1 MTRRGFTLI
10 ELIVATLIM
19 AMVVVSV
26 YGTFS
31 LGIKAWRKGSEGRSL
46 QKIRVSLLKLQKELK
61 NTFLFSMIKFKGVS
75 SEMTFPVV
83 IPEED
88 RDNTYTVSYYVAEDM
103 NTGVKSLI
111 KKKALFADKEYAETE
126 DPGELVFSAYSM
138 DFEYAYELKDSS
150 KGFAWREAWED
161 FQKTIPC
168 AVRVNFRLDSG
179 GELYHKTIFIP
190 HGALGTQ

>member
-19 AMVVVSV
+19 AIVVVSI
-26 YGTFS
+26 YSTFS
-31 LGIKAWRKGSEGRSL
+31 LGIKAWRKGGEGRNL
-46 QKIRVSLLKLQKELK
+46 QKVRVSLLKLQKELK
-61 NTFLFSMIKFKGVS
+61 STFLFSMIKFKGVS

-83 IPEED
+83 VSEED
-88 RDNTYTVSYYVAEDM
+88 KDNTYTVSYYIAEDM

-111 KKKALFADKEYAETE
+111 KKKALFADKKYAETE
-126 DPGELVFSAYSM
+126 DPGEFVFSAYSM
-138 DFEYAYELKDSS
+138 DFEYAYELKNGS
-150 KGFAWREAWED
+150 KGFAWHGAWED

-168 AVRVNFRLDSG
+168 AVRINFSLDAG

-190 HGALGTQ
+190 HGALGIR